1 MLLVKNDKRVRKIY
15 RENPK
20 LAVSREGYQILM
32 LQLKTYKVKLK
43 EKPCYSLRLGSG
55 CNLDKDLSWEVGKDQ
70 LVKYK
75 DTGLY
80 LQLYISIVLE
90 ENVL

>member
-1 MLLVKNDKRVRKIY
+1 MK
-15 RENPK
+15 
-20 LAVSREGYQILM
+20 S
-32 LQLKTYKVKLK
+32 K
-43 EKPCYSLRLGSG
+43 EKPCYNLRLGSG
-55 CNLDKDLSWEVGKDQ
+55 CNLDKNLSWEVGKDQ
-70 LVKYK
+70 LVKCK

>member
-20 LAVSREGYQILM
+20 LAVSRKGYQILM
-32 LQLKTYKVKLK
+32 LQLKTYKVKSK
-43 EKPCYSLRLGSG
+43 EKPCYNLRLGSG